1 MLTLFD
7 ALYNCGFDGDLS
19 RWLLPEESEDYQ
31 MASDN
36 RERLQGRL
44 ETILAPEDQVLLER
58 LMENTFEAGERECQL
73 SFRRGLTLGLKLGSL
88 TSWGS

>member
-36 RERLQGRL
+36 RERLRGRM

-58 LMENTFEAGERECQL
+58 LMENTLEAGERECQL

>member
-58 LMENTFEAGERECQL
+58 LMENTLEAGERECQL

>member
-7 ALYNCGFDGDLS
+7 TLYNCGFDGDLS

-36 RERLQGRL
+36 RERLRRQL
-44 ETILAPEDQVLLER
+44 EEALSGEELTLLER
-58 LMENTFEAGERECQL
+58 LMENTLEAGERECRL
-73 SFRRGLTLGLKLGSL
+73 SFRWGLTLGLKLGSL
-88 TSWGS
+88 TALAP